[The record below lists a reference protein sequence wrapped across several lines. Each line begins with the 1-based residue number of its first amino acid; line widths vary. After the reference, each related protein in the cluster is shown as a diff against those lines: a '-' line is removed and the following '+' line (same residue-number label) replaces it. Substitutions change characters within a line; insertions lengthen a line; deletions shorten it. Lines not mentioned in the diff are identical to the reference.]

1 MLRKPFTSL
10 YALCTYQAQHLLGLE
25 REPLACH
32 TPIPRMSYHHTQQD
46 AMQQHTP
53 HLEGLELEALVL
65 FGEVIEVHLDQL
77 VRHMVDVR
85 PPARRRD
92 AVDERHLYIIVHITA
107 LRVLL
112 LHIICG

>member
-1 MLRKPFTSL
+1 MMLRKPFTSL
-10 YALCTYQAQHLLGLE
+10 YALCTYQALHLLGLE

-46 AMQQHTP
+46 AMQQHAP

-77 VRHMVDVR
+77 VRHTWLTCD
-85 PPARRRD
+85 PP
-92 AVDERHLYIIVHITA
+92 
-107 LRVLL
+107 RVVAMLL
-112 LHIICG
+112 TKDTCASP